1 MSQGEGPMLP
11 FDTLEEEI
19 SLADRYLVA
28 RAKSNAIVDNLSGDV
43 RAAPM
48 AMADKGVFGRIKN
61 F

>member
-1 MSQGEGPMLP
+1 MSQGAGPMLP

-28 RAKSNAIVDNLSGDV
+28 RAKSNAIVDNLSGDI

-48 AMADKGVFGRIKN
+48 ADRGVFGRIKN